1 MKNIVAK
8 IVFSLGRFARKSKT
22 TFVFALANKFLDGY
36 ANRSYT
42 IESNGERY
50 ILERIASVRPKVLF
64 DVGAHTGEWTCTAAE
79 LIPSAQIH
87 SFEISSKIFCTLKL
101 HSEKYSSIQIVN
113 KGLADFEGETEFYLE
128 DSALGMTS
136 IVTQKHLPAEAHKEI
151 AQVITG
157 DTYCKEQKINHI
169 DMLKIDVEGAES
181 KVLAGFKKMLA
192 DGSIDIIQFEYGRVN
207 IFARFLLYDFYCLL
221 GEKYQIGKLLP
232 KGVDFKDYRVE
243 EEDFRGANYIAVNR
257 NRSDIIELLRRG

>member
-8 IVFSLGRFARKSKT
+8 IIFNLGRFARKNKLT
-22 TFVFALANKFLDGY
+22 LVFAFANKFLDGY

-50 ILERIASVRPKVLF
+50 ILEKIASIKPKVLF

-79 LIPSAQIH
+79 LVPSAHIH
-87 SFEISSKIFCTLKL
+87 SFEISPKIFDTLKL

-136 IVTQKHLPAEAHKEI
+136 MVTQKHLPAEAHKEI

-157 DTYCKEQKINHI
+157 DTYCTEQKISHI
-169 DMLKIDVEGAES
+169 DMVKIDVEGAES
-181 KVLAGFKKMLA
+181 KVLAGFKGMLA
-192 DGSIDIIQFEYGRVN
+192 NDSIDIIQFEYGRVN

-221 GEKYQIGKLLP
+221 GETYQIGKLLP
-232 KGVDFKDYRVE
+232 NGVDFREYSVE

-257 NRSDIIELLRRG
+257 NRPDIIALLQRG